1 MRYACAILL
10 LHFGQQLFA
19 CCIIDKSEKGGRE
32 NATILYGKW
41 GWNRT
46 GKCRSTCLSMRV
58 FMQAGR
64 RRKEE
69 WEACPL
75 QRAVYFVC
83 STAAL
88 AYAAARTVRMINMRG
103 LLVQCL
109 PSSPV
114 PLYVIYDEICQTANT
129 LSTHRH
135 THTHLSTHMNNLMN
149 VNSTHEFALLA
160 FLFNLSQRQRE
171 REREGQ
177 KEKEWKLQNV

>member
-19 CCIIDKSEKGGRE
+19 CCIIDK
-32 NATILYGKW
+32 GK
-41 GWNRT
+41 R
-46 GKCRSTCLSMRV
+46 KCNNFIRKMRV
-58 FMQAGR
+58 KSHRKMSINMFVDACIYAMQAGR
-64 RRKEE
+64 RRREE

-103 LLVQCL
+103 LLVQCH

-171 REREGQ
+171 RERQ
-177 KEKEWKLQNV
+177 KEKE

>member
-1 MRYACAILL
+1 M
-10 LHFGQQLFA
+10 QQFYT
-19 CCIIDKSEKGGRE
+19 E
-32 NATILYGKW
+32 NECEIAQENVDQHVCRCVYLY
-41 GWNRT
+41 N
-46 GKCRSTCLSMRV
+46 
-58 FMQAGR
+58 AGR
-64 RRKEE
+64 GRGREE

-88 AYAAARTVRMINMRG
+88 AYGAARTVRMINMRG

-171 REREGQ
+171 RERETERVKTAKCVDFQ
-177 KEKEWKLQNV
+177 VFL

>member
-1 MRYACAILL
+1 
-10 LHFGQQLFA
+10 
-19 CCIIDKSEKGGRE
+19 
-32 NATILYGKW
+32 
-41 GWNRT
+41 
-46 GKCRSTCLSMRV
+46 MRV
-58 FMQAGR
+58 KSHRKMSISMFVDACIYAMQAGR
-64 RRKEE
+64 RRRRDGSSGERR
-69 WEACPL
+69 EACPL

-109 PSSPV
+109 HSFPV

-171 REREGQ
+171 RERQ
-177 KEKEWKLQNV
+177 QEKE

>member
-1 MRYACAILL
+1 MQQFYTENEGEIAQENVDQHVCRCVYLCNACR
-10 LHFGQQLFA
+10 
-19 CCIIDKSEKGGRE
+19 GR
-32 NATILYGKW
+32 
-41 GWNRT
+41 
-46 GKCRSTCLSMRV
+46 
-58 FMQAGR
+58 GR
-64 RRKEE
+64 EE

-75 QRAVYFVC
+75 KRAVYFVC

-109 PSSPV
+109 P

-171 REREGQ
+171 RERQ
-177 KEKEWKLQNV
+177 KEKESENCKMCRFSSFPLTLRPALS